1 MIKLKNITKEYKIEK
16 EKIKV
21 LENINIEICDKD
33 FIAIMGASGSGKTTL
48 LNIIGCMDRATSGEY
63 YLDNKL
69 VSSLDD
75 KELSEIRGT
84 KITFIFQ
91 NFALM
96 EKYTAYENIELPL
109 IVKKVKKSE
118 RKKKVLE
125 VAKQLGIDNQLNK
138 LPRQM
143 SGGQQQRIA
152 IARSLVS
159 GADII
164 LADEPTGN
172 LDSKAS
178 DEIVALLRKSNKELK
193 QTIIM
198 ITHNMEI
205 AKCADRIIQIE
216 DGKIAREVNS

>member
-21 LENINIEICDKD
+21 LDNVSLEINNKD

-69 VSSLDD
+69 VSSLNDT
-75 KELSEIRGT
+75 ELSEIRGT
-84 KITFIFQ
+84 RITFVFQ

-109 IVKKVKKSE
+109 VVKKVKKSE
-118 RKKKVLE
+118 RKKKILE

-138 LPRQM
+138 LPSQM

-164 LADEPTGN
+164 LADEPTGA
-172 LDSKAS
+172 LDNKNGIELM
-178 DEIVALLRKSNKELK
+178 EILKELNELGK
-193 QTIIM
+193 TIVLV
-198 ITHNMEI
+198 THDKNI
-205 AKCADRIIQIE
+205 AKYANKVIYIKDGRIE
-216 DGKIAREVNS
+216 NEK

>member
-48 LNIIGCMDRATSGEY
+48 LNIIGCMDRSTDGEY

-84 KITFIFQ
+84 RITFIFQ

-109 IVKKVKKSE
+109 IVKKVKKTE
-118 RKKKVLE
+118 RKRKVLE

-152 IARSLVS
+152 ITRSLVS

-164 LADEPTGN
+164 LADEPTGA
-172 LDSKAS
+172 LDNKNGIELM
-178 DEIVALLRKSNKELK
+178 DILKELNELGK
-193 QTIIM
+193 TIILV
-198 ITHNMEI
+198 THDKNI
-205 AKCADRIIQIE
+205 AKYAKKVIYIKDGRIE
-216 DGKIAREVNS
+216 NEK